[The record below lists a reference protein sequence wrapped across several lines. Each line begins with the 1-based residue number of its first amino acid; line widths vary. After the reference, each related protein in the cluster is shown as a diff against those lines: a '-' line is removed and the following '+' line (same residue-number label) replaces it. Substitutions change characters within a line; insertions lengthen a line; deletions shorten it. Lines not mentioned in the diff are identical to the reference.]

1 MIVKKRGPLADRRIW
16 PNGSRMVQ
24 VEMALTKW
32 RRRINKSCAGLIN
45 GL

>member
-24 VEMALTKW
+24 VEMRLAG
-32 RRRINKSCAGLIN
+32 RRKRKIRLD
-45 GL
+45 